1 MNKYLLTGAGVL
13 FGLSL
18 TFSVVAP
25 AQAAALTSA
34 QVQAIVG
41 LLQSFGADASIIA
54 NVQSTLMGPGQLG
67 GSSVNPTTYTTQ
79 PATASRICPQ
89 IIRTIGQGDSGSD
102 VSDLQGYL
110 GVSQTG
116 YFGPMTARAVASFQA
131 EEWLSQVGIVG
142 PQTRAAFAR
151 RCGGGGS
158 NNAGFSAS
166 PTYGSAPLSV
176 TFTITAE
183 AGEYTV
189 EFGDGQSTAVTM
201 PAVQCFR
208 APCNTQTTKYH
219 TYTSAGTYTARLMYQ
234 PPFYCPPGA
243 MCPQMMPA
251 PKQVGTVTVTV
262 KDGTTATQAFSA
274 SPTSGAAPLT
284 VYFGYKTK
292 TGDSGQYSIEFGDGT
307 SAQMQPDMSMGFCG
321 ETLDPI
327 CFKRFNAS
335 HTYTTNG
342 TYTAKLTTQGPSICS
357 NGICTADIVTK
368 VLGTATITV
377 TGGTSGGV
385 PSINGLDAPTSLS
398 AGQTGTWTVRASAPS
413 GTQLSYYVRWGDEP
427 SYAYSSL
434 QDLIQTSATFTHA
447 YQNAGTYNPT
457 FTVSNSNG
465 SVQTSASVVVSN
477 NTQAVS
483 FSASPTSGTAPL
495 AVVFRSNT
503 NGTVDFG
510 DGTSDQMSVS
520 CINYANS
527 GGSSG
532 NCTTLGNYYAGH
544 TYTSAGTYT
553 ATLKRT
559 TTNTCTSTLGTS
571 CAAWTEMTEV
581 IGTVTITVTGG
592 TVSTTFSA
600 SPTSGWAPLGVV
612 FTTNVSGALIDFG
625 DGTSGKVS
633 SDCAT
638 GLGGSTNCN
647 TGSYFASHTYTQNG
661 TYTATIKRI
670 IGVREIFGGGDTN
683 IYETIGTVTIN
694 VMTGWL

>member
-34 QVQAIVG
+34 QIQAIVG

-131 EEWLSQVGIVG
+131 EEGLAQVGIVG

-413 GTQLSYYVRWGDEP
+413 GTQLNYSVVWGDEGWVT
-427 SYAYSSL
+427 SAGSAQYSQASV
-434 QDLIQTSATFTHA
+434 QTSASFTHA

-457 FTVSNSNG
+457 FTVSNSSG

-477 NTQAVS
+477 NTQAV
-483 FSASPTSGTAPL
+483 
-495 AVVFRSNT
+495 
-503 NGTVDFG
+503 
-510 DGTSDQMSVS
+510 
-520 CINYANS
+520 
-527 GGSSG
+527 
-532 NCTTLGNYYAGH
+532 
-544 TYTSAGTYT
+544 
-553 ATLKRT
+553 
-559 TTNTCTSTLGTS
+559 
-571 CAAWTEMTEV
+571 
-581 IGTVTITVTGG
+581 
-592 TVSTTFSA
+592 TFSA

-612 FTTNVSGALIDFG
+612 FTTNVSSALIDFG

-638 GLGGSTNCN
+638 SLGGSTNCN